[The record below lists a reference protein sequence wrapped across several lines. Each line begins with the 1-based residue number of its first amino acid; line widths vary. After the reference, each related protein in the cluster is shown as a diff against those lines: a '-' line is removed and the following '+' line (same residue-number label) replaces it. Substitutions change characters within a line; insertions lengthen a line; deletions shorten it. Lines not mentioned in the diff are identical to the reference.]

1 MYDAFAHSRRVK
13 SRLRSKA
20 TLNVPMLKFFW
31 VFAAMLGEVGGKVM
45 MIGNDTP
52 WFEYWL
58 ALIFHAEIT
67 AVENSLFKVELQ
79 DKL

>member
-1 MYDAFAHSRRVK
+1 MF
-13 SRLRSKA
+13 
-20 TLNVPMLKFFW
+20 KFFG

-45 MIGNDTP
+45 MIGNDAP
-52 WFEYWL
+52 RFKHWL